1 MFIDNPTIPAQLEV
15 LLEVIH
21 AMRDRKA
28 DVGAL
33 KLLIQ
38 PKGLPGLSNS
48 SEHLELHVKA
58 AKDLGLVQQDSEKNI
73 RLVDNSRRSFNA
85 KRTILK
91 AFDKLVL
98 SGTDVEK
105 WAARFYSYLIVQH
118 DDVGPESNAKQELLA
133 KEFMERLPPSIS
145 NQNAMNRTKYG
156 GLVRWYCYAGLGW
169 IDPSGRFVP
178 DPTIRVRRSLPEIWG
193 NKKKMDIDDFM
204 MRLAE
209 VCPELDGGVIF
220 AEVTVGQYNYSN
232 KEFTR
237 SLGTALWRLHD
248 EDDLRL
254 ICPNDS
260 IGWRLDRAG
269 KDLVKGEASNRV
281 SQIERNQRVEA

>member
-58 AKDLGLVQQDSEKNI
+58 ARELGLVQQDSDKNI
-73 RLVDNSRRSFNA
+73 RLVDRLRGSFDA
-85 KRTILK
+85 KKSILK

-98 SGTDVEK
+98 SRTDVEK
-105 WAARFYSYLIVQH
+105 WAARFYAYLIVQEV
-118 DDVGPESNAKQELLA
+118 DVGPDSSAKQELLA
-133 KEFMERLPPSIS
+133 KDFMERLPPSIGTE
-145 NQNAMNRTKYG
+145 NAMNRTKYG
-156 GLVRWYCYAGLGW
+156 GLIRWYCYAGLGW

-178 DPTIRVRRSLPEIWG
+178 DPTIRVRRALPEIWG
-193 NKKKMDIDDFM
+193 AKKKLDIDEFM

-209 VCPELDGGVIF
+209 ACPELDGGVIF
-220 AEVTVGQYNYSN
+220 EEVTVGQYNATN
-232 KEFTR
+232 REFTR
-237 SLGTALWRLHD
+237 AVGTALWRLH
-248 EDDLRL
+248 EEEDLRL
-254 ICPNDS
+254 ICPKDS
-260 IGWRLDRAG
+260 MGWRLDRAG
-269 KDLVKGEASNRV
+269 KDLVKGEASNKV
-281 SQIERNQRVEA
+281 SQIERKQGVEA